1 MQGLPSVCL
10 AVDQR
15 PFLYRMP
22 IAGLPVRVVG
32 FQSERRFD
40 DKVDGG
46 FVLKSHVN
54 AVVFAHGEKLNVVQ
68 GFAFGFFK
76 AVEGASGEA
85 AYGGLAALG
94 DRGAQRFWKALPFFS
109 FLGASVFWGG
119 MLVGAELRRGNGAFI
134 FNSSHVAL
142 LTGDLVRARSVV

>member
-85 AYGGLAALG
+85 ADGGLAAFG
-94 DRGAQRFWKALPFFS
+94 NGGAQGFRKALTFFS
-109 FLGASVFWGG
+109 FFGVSVFRGR
-119 MLVGAELRRGNGAFI
+119 MLVGAGLRQGYRAFT
-134 FNSSHVAL
+134 FNNSHVASNKAIWL
-142 LTGDLVRARSVV
+142 GRV